1 MVLVIAVGFEDSKT
15 EWRQGAMWRRF
26 TCKEVTVR
34 KALFGGG
41 MF

>member
-1 MVLVIAVGFEDSKT
+1 MLVTAMGFEDSET
-15 EWRQGAMWRRF
+15 ERRQGAMGRRF
-26 TCKEVTVR
+26 ACREATVR